1 MPIQLG
7 NAYGKIVIDSSGVR
21 SSIMSAKAQMNS
33 LKSTFNSA
41 GQKMAGAMKMAAVAG
56 GAALAGLSVLAVKGG
71 ISLESA
77 FAGVT
82 KTTEGLRDEFGN
94 LTEAG
99 KLMLQGYQDLAK
111 EVPIA
116 VEELMA
122 IGELGGQLGIARE
135 NLLDFSETIAAMGV
149 ATNLT
154 TEAAAEGFAQ
164 IANIMGTSQDEIERM
179 GSAVVELGNNM
190 ATTEADIL
198 NFAQRIAG
206 AGEIAGL
213 SEAEVFG
220 IGAAF
225 SSVGI
230 QAEAGGTAVQKVLL
244 TMTEAV
250 ASGGGELEK
259 FAQAAGLSAQE
270 FADQWATEGGPA
282 SLFTQFVEQLG
293 ASGDEAIN
301 ILSDLGLEDQRLI
314 RSFLSLAGAGE
325 LLSESIDMSSEA
337 WEENVAL
344 AEEAEQR
351 FETTRS
357 EIKKFINVLRD
368 IGLTFADAILPV
380 FNQMLDII
388 RPLIERFGE
397 FFRKFKGYI
406 QDGAQPLEA
415 LKAALY
421 GMVSKE
427 MLARII
433 QLINQFTAFKN
444 RLVEILTPVWEFIT
458 QFVNMKDVVIGAAL
472 AIGAILIP
480 VIWAALVP
488 VLAVIAA
495 IAAAIAV
502 VALMRNAWENN
513 WLGIRDKMT
522 EVWGVLQPA
531 LQQLWSWL
539 QEKLPIALQWLKN
552 AWQTVLL
559 PALQNFWLW
568 LQTNLF
574 PMFTTLWNWLATN
587 IPMAIQTLA
596 DFWTNTL
603 KPAIEA
609 VWSWMTEVVFPFWE
623 SLANLLEVVVGKA
636 IEALAAFWENVLQP
650 ALEDVWKV
658 LSEHL
663 QPAWESL
670 QEFIDGALK
679 TALEWLD
686 GFLNTIASTLEAV
699 AGWIEKVTGW
709 INDLAENL
717 DNLEIPEWLQRSS
730 PSEIEQSLMGTAEQ
744 LSQLPG
750 MMTAAWGVV
759 WPVLEKVWNWLQ
771 MQIPQAIQWLTTI
784 WQTMLVPALTNF
796 WLWMQTYFF
805 PMLNMLW
812 TWLQVQIP
820 LAVQILSEVWLNTL
834 LPAME
839 EVWAWMSEVL
849 VPFLEAFIELLEIKL
864 GNALLLLEELWSVN
878 LLEAMTLVW
887 LFIKE
892 QLLPVLARLKEF
904 ILGPLKQALVWL
916 KGYLRSVERG
926 LYGVADAIY
935 AVVEAMAA
943 LADAMQN
950 LNAGILHR
958 ESPSELEL
966 SLMGAGELMRMLS
979 RSRLPELQR
988 RLNMLND
995 PALASS
1001 GGSREAGRKGKVG
1014 QANPTPTVNF
1024 NYRDTTLD
1032 EGELMRT
1039 MNNWSTLY
1047 GPA

>member
-1 MPIQLG
+1 
-7 NAYGKIVIDSSGVR
+7 
-21 SSIMSAKAQMNS
+21 MSAKAQMNS
-33 LKSTFNSA
+33 LKSTFNDA
-41 GQKMAGAMKMAAVAG
+41 GQKMAGAMKMVAVAG

-99 KLMLQGYQDLAK
+99 KLMLQGYRDLAK
-111 EVPIA
+111 DVPIA

-164 IANIMGTSQDEIERM
+164 IANIMGTSQEEIERM

-244 TMTEAV
+244 AMTEAV

-259 FAQAAGLSAQE
+259 FAQAAGMSAQE

-293 ASGDEAIN
+293 ESGDEAIN

-325 LLSESIDMSSEA
+325 LLGDSIDMSSEA
-337 WEENVAL
+337 WKENVAL
-344 AEEAEQR
+344 AAEAAQRYATTESKIQKFKNSLRDVGFTIADFIIPILNNMLTALQPILERIGNWIAAVGETIGKMFEVMQQGGFGALFEDLYYGSNYLGELIQLFGVGEEKAYAIGRAINDFARWVQELWASL
-351 FETTRS
+351 S
-357 EIKKFINVLRD
+357 EI
-368 IGLTFADAILPV
+368 
-380 FNQMLDII
+380 
-388 RPLIERFGE
+388 
-397 FFRKFKGYI
+397 
-406 QDGAQPLEA
+406 
-415 LKAALY
+415 
-421 GMVSKE
+421 
-427 MLARII
+427 LA
-433 QLINQFTAFKN
+433 
-444 RLVEILTPVWEFIT
+444 PVWEFIT
-458 QFVNMKDVVIGAAL
+458 QFVSMKDVVIGAAL

-480 VIWAALVP
+480 VIWGALAP
-488 VLAVIAA
+488 ILAVIAA
-495 IAAAIAV
+495 VAAMVAV

-513 WLGIRDKMT
+513 WLGIRDKMM
-522 EVWGVLQPA
+522 EVWGSLQPA

-539 QEKLPIALQWLKN
+539 HEKLPVALQWLKN
-552 AWQTVLL
+552 AWLTVLL
-559 PALQNFWLW
+559 PALMNFWLW

-587 IPMAIQTLA
+587 IPLAIQTLA

-603 KPAIEA
+603 RPAIEA

-636 IEALAAFWENVLQP
+636 IEALAGFWENVLQP

-658 LSEHL
+658 LSEDL

-699 AGWIEKVTGW
+699 AGWIEEVTGW
-709 INDLAENL
+709 INDLADNL
-717 DNLEIPEWLQRSS
+717 DNLEMPEWLQRSS

-744 LSQLPG
+744 LSQLSG
-750 MMTAAWGVV
+750 KMTAAWGVV
-759 WPVLEKVWNWLQ
+759 WPVLERVWNWLQ
-771 MQIPQAIQWLTTI
+771 MRIPQAIQWLTNI

-796 WLWMQTYFF
+796 WLWMQSYFF

-834 LPAME
+834 LPAMM

-849 VPFLEAFIELLEIKL
+849 VPFLEAFIELLEVGL
-864 GNALLLLEELWSVN
+864 GNSLVLLAELWSVN

-892 QLLPVLARLKEF
+892 QLLPVLTRLKEY
-904 ILGPLKQALVWL
+904 ISGPLKQALVWL
-916 KGYLRSVERG
+916 KGYLRSIERSF
-926 LYGVADAIY
+926 YGVADAIY
-935 AVVEAMAA
+935 AVVEALEA
-943 LADAMQN
+943 LAEAMSN
-950 LNAGILHR
+950 LQISAAWMPG
-958 ESPSELEL
+958 SPSPFEL
-966 SLMGAGELMRMLS
+966 SLKRTADLMKQLS
-979 RSRLPELQR
+979 RSRLPDLQR
-988 RLNMLND
+988 RLSELNA
-995 PALASS
+995 PVLAPGEGSHSS
-1001 GGSREAGRKGKVG
+1001 GSGRVEERV
-1014 QANPTPTVNF
+1014 TVVQHN

-1032 EGELMRT
+1032 EGEMMRV
-1039 MNNWSTLY
+1039 MNNWRTLY